1 MRAGRTSGSL
11 SFYPELRRPYVPSF
25 YELGYIGSTSVV
37 LGYSSK
43 TYSTSSKESAAKT

>member
-1 MRAGRTSGSL
+1 MRAGRTSGPL

-25 YELGYIGSTSVV
+25 YELGYIGSRSVV